1 MMCTMMRRTRRLLA
15 LAAVALLVLAPSA
28 GSATACRDFY
38 AFVNRAWRDAH
49 RPAAGAFSV
58 DRFDLAASAYEDRIH
73 KVLESAA
80 SRSGP
85 GNSVRRVVGDL
96 YASCMDVAAIDRTGD
111 EALREELQRV
121 EAVVDPATLS
131 EELAHLHD
139 RGIDALFVLAPG
151 VDPIGRV
158 RFVAEIAPVEVPPAK
173 LALTDDTNSRA
184 RAKEAAYVGYGRAL
198 FELAG
203 DERRDANDEA
213 DAAFRLQDELLLE
226 GIHRR
231 SDAAEPRDEHRPV
244 RVGHLAA
251 VTGAIDWPSYLRQRG
266 LSWMRTVNETAP
278 GYIHRADG
286 VLRITPV
293 PALRSYLR
301 WRILSGY
308 APFLSRRFVEAGV
321 GLEAAMNGGSA
332 AERPRWRRCTE
343 ATSALL
349 PARVATLA
357 LENPVVARTDRRA
370 VEVIA
375 GIRGAMRGMIRET
388 SWLGARTRRRIEAKL
403 DALQV
408 IRALPAS
415 SIRFE
420 PVVLDRSSY
429 LTNVQRVMLM
439 NVRFRFRMLREG
451 FDPAKLSVSPLSE
464 DVAYL
469 PELNEVYLPPTV
481 LQRPFVSPNRDPA
494 SDYGGLGALVAHE
507 FMHSLDE
514 DGRKFDESGRVRAW
528 WTAAEVAAYH
538 KRVSCLTRQFGGY
551 RLPAGTRVDGN
562 LVRDEALADLAGM
575 EIAFRAYR
583 TEQLRRSVTPG
594 AVLSAD
600 RRFFVAYAR
609 SNAETTRPDHDVRE
623 RLDEHAPE
631 QLRVNGTLADMAA
644 FQHAFP
650 CGHPPAALRR
660 VERCSFW

>member
-1 MMCTMMRRTRRLLA
+1 MVVA
-15 LAAVALLVLAPSA
+15 LAAVGLLVFAPSA

-38 AFVNRAWRDAH
+38 AFVNWAWRDAH

-85 GNSVRRVVGDL
+85 GDSVRRVVGDL
-96 YASCMDVAAIDRTGD
+96 YASCMDVAAIDRTGVA
-111 EALREELQRV
+111 ALREELQRV
-121 EAVVDPATLS
+121 EGVVDPATLS

-151 VDPIGRV
+151 VDPFGRV

-173 LALTDDTNSRA
+173 VALTDGGSSRA

-203 DERRDANDEA
+203 DEPRDAKHEA

-226 GIHRR
+226 GIHSR
-231 SDAAEPRDEHRPV
+231 SEAAEPRAEHHPV
-244 RVGHLAA
+244 RVGQLSA
-251 VTGAIDWPSYLRQRG
+251 VTGAIDWPWYLRQRG

-278 GYIHRADG
+278 GYIHRADD
-286 VLRITPV
+286 VLRTTPLT
-293 PALRSYLR
+293 ALRSYLR

-308 APFLSRRFVEAGV
+308 APYLSRRFVEAGV
-321 GLEAAMNGGSA
+321 DFEAAMDGGRA
-332 AERPRWRRCTE
+332 AELPRWKRCTE

-349 PARVATLA
+349 PARVTTLA

-375 GIRGAMRGMIRET
+375 GIRGAMRGTIRET
-388 SWLGARTRRRIEAKL
+388 SWLGPRTRRRIEAKL
-403 DALQV
+403 DALRV

-420 PVVLDRSSY
+420 PFVLDRSSY
-429 LTNVQRVMLM
+429 LTNVQRVFVL
-439 NVRFRFRMLREG
+439 NVRSRFRTLREG
-451 FDPAKLSVSPLSE
+451 FDPATLTVSPLSQ

-481 LQRPFVSPNRDPA
+481 LQSPFVSPNPDPA

-514 DGRKFDESGRVRAW
+514 YGRKFDESGRVRVW
-528 WTAAEVAAYH
+528 WTAGEIAAYH
-538 KRVSCLTRQFGGY
+538 KRVSCLTRQFGAY
-551 RLPAGTRVDGN
+551 RLPAGTRVDGD

-583 TEQLRRSVTPG
+583 TERLRRTAPPG
-594 AVLSAD
+594 ALLSAD
-600 RRFFVAYAR
+600 RRFFVAYAQ
-609 SNAETTRPDHDVRE
+609 SNAETTRPDDDVRE

-631 QLRVNGTLADMAA
+631 HLRVNGTLADMPA
-644 FQHAFP
+644 FLRAFP

-660 VERCSFW
+660 IERCSFW

>member
-1 MMCTMMRRTRRLLA
+1 MFCTMMRRASRLLA
-15 LAAVALLVLAPSA
+15 LAAAVLLVLAPSA
-28 GSATACRDFY
+28 GSATACLDFY

-49 RPAAGAFSV
+49 RPAAGAFSI

-80 SRSGP
+80 ARSGP

-96 YASCMDVAAIDRTGD
+96 YASCMDVAAIDRTGSAALGD
-111 EALREELQRV
+111 ELRRAED
-121 EAVVDPATLS
+121 VVDPATLS

-139 RGIDALFVLAPG
+139 RGIDALFILAPG
-151 VDPIGRV
+151 VDPLGRV
-158 RFVAEIAPVEVPPAK
+158 RFVAEVAPVEVPPAK
-173 LALTDDTNSRA
+173 LALTDGGTSRA

-203 DERRDANDEA
+203 DEPRDANGEA

-226 GIHRR
+226 GIHSRLE
-231 SDAAEPRDEHRPV
+231 AAEPHPV
-244 RVGHLAA
+244 RVGQLAA
-251 VTGAIDWPSYLRQRG
+251 VTGAIDWPSYLRRRG
-266 LSWMRTVNETAP
+266 LSWMRTLNETAP
-278 GYIHRADG
+278 GYIHRADD
-286 VLRITPV
+286 VLRTTPV
-293 PALRSYLR
+293 AALRSYLR

-308 APFLSRRFVEAGV
+308 APYLSRRFVEAGV
-321 GLEAAMNGGSA
+321 DFEAAMNGGGA
-332 AERPRWRRCTE
+332 VEQPRWRRCTE

-349 PARVATLA
+349 PERVATLA

-370 VEVIA
+370 VEVIV

-388 SWLGARTRRRIEAKL
+388 SWLGPRTRRRIEAKL
-403 DALQV
+403 HALRV
-408 IRALPAS
+408 IPALPAS
-415 SIRFE
+415 SMRFE
-420 PVVLDRSSY
+420 PVALDRSSY
-429 LTNVQRVMLM
+429 LTNVQRVSLL
-439 NVRFRFRMLREG
+439 NVRFRFRTLREG
-451 FDPAKLSVSPLSE
+451 DPAALSVSPLSQ
-464 DVAYL
+464 DVVYL

-481 LQRPFVSPNRDPA
+481 LQRPFVSQNRDPA

-514 DGRKFDESGRVRAW
+514 YGRKFDESGRVRPW
-528 WTAAEVAAYH
+528 WTAAEIAAYR

-583 TEQLRRSVTPG
+583 TEQRRRSVTS
-594 AVLSAD
+594 AELLSAD
-600 RRFFVAYAR
+600 RRFFVAYAQ
-609 SNAETTRPDHDVRE
+609 SNAETTRPDHDVVE

-631 QLRVNGTLADMAA
+631 HLRVNGTLADMPA
-644 FQHAFP
+644 FLRAFP

-660 VERCSFW
+660 IERCTFW